1 MRLQL
6 IQIRNSPTAPLIG
19 SRLINYNG
27 TKGNGDRMQLRL
39 TYYRKQILYQY
50 KVYYNISDPE
60 EDQGCTSSEIQKGHP
75 VWDGPF
81 LYNRHSNTLWMNICY
96 KLSQF

>member
-1 MRLQL
+1 
-6 IQIRNSPTAPLIG
+6 
-19 SRLINYNG
+19 
-27 TKGNGDRMQLRL
+27 MQLRL

-60 EDQGCTSSEIQKGHP
+60 EDQGGTSSEIQKGP
-75 VWDGPF
+75 SRLGWPF
-81 LYNRHSNTLWMNICY
+81 YNQHSNTLWMIICY

>member
-1 MRLQL
+1 
-6 IQIRNSPTAPLIG
+6 
-19 SRLINYNG
+19 
-27 TKGNGDRMQLRL
+27 MQLRL

-60 EDQGCTSSEIQKGHP
+60 EDQGGTSSEIQKGHP

-81 LYNRHSNTLWMNICY
+81 FVQSALKHLVDEH
-96 KLSQF
+96 LL

>member
-6 IQIRNSPTAPLIG
+6 IQIRSRKHPAPLIG

-60 EDQGCTSSEIQKGHP
+60 EDQGCTSSEIQKGPSRLGWPIFVQSALKHL
-75 VWDGPF
+75 VDEH
-81 LYNRHSNTLWMNICY
+81 LL
-96 KLSQF
+96 

>member
-1 MRLQL
+1 
-6 IQIRNSPTAPLIG
+6 
-19 SRLINYNG
+19 
-27 TKGNGDRMQLRL
+27 MQLRL

-60 EDQGCTSSEIQKGHP
+60 EDQGCTSNEIQNKAIPFGMAL
-75 VWDGPF
+75 F